1 MTTKIEAARRAVGL
15 TQEELSRKVG
25 VTVSAIANYENS
37 RRHPRAD
44 ILKRI
49 AQALNVSME
58 NLI

>member
-1 MTTKIEAARRAVGL
+1 MTTRIETARRAAGL
-15 TQEELSRKVG
+15 TQEELAEKVG
-25 VTVSAIANYENS
+25 VTVSAIANYENG
-37 RRHPRAD
+37 RRRPRAD

>member
-1 MTTKIEAARRAVGL
+1 MITRIEAARRAAGL
-15 TQEELSRKVG
+15 TQEELAEKVG
-25 VTVSAIANYENS
+25 ITVSAVANYENG
-37 RRHPRAD
+37 RRRPRAD